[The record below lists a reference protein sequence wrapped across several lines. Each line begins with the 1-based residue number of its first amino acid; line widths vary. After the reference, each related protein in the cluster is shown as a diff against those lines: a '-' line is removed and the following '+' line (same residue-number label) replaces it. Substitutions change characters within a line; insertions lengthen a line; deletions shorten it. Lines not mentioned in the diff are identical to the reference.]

1 MKNVS
6 TKVFLVLCLASPAAM
21 AQMVSLDTLKT
32 KGAVKLTAEQ
42 LRASAE
48 GARVN
53 YVAQNR
59 WNLSWKN
66 EAGGKLSASG
76 NPPAGAPPEERGRYG
91 KGTWS
96 IQDDGQYC
104 VEIARPKAPEKWCRF
119 IYKAGNKFYSTVET
133 DGKAY
138 EIKFRLDKSKK
149 K

>member
-6 TKVFLVLCLASPAAM
+6 TKMFFLLCLASPAAM

-32 KGAVKLTAEQ
+32 KGAVKLSAQ
-42 LRASAE
+42 DLRGAAE
-48 GARVN
+48 GARVS
-53 YVAQNR
+53 YRAENR
-59 WNLSWKN
+59 WTLQWKN

-76 NPPAGAPPEERGRYG
+76 TPPAGSPPEERGRYA

-119 IYKAGNKFYSTVET
+119 IYKAGSKFYSTVET

-138 EIKFRLDKSKK
+138 EIKFRLAKK